1 MLNKKSV
8 TDIAVEGKKVLV
20 RCDFNVPMKDGKITD
35 DRRIREALKTVNYLV
50 DNNAMVILMSHLGR
64 PSGEGFEEKYTL
76 APVAKRIEELTGKK
90 VVMASDGEVVGENA
104 KKAVA
109 EMKAQDIVLLDNVR
123 FVKGETKNNTEFAK
137 ELASLGDIFVNDAF
151 GTAHRAHSSTAGIAE
166 FLPSAMG
173 FLIEKEVSFMGKA
186 LEAPERPFA
195 AILGGA
201 KVSDKIAVI
210 ENLMDKVDAL
220 AIGGAMAYTFLK
232 AQGYKVGTSLVED
245 DKIELAKSLIE
256 KAANKNV
263 KLLLPIDHQIAAEFK
278 EDAVSKIT
286 EGADIEDGFMGMD
299 IGPKSVELYSE
310 TLKNAKT
317 IIWNGPMG
325 VFEMAKFAEGTK
337 QVAKTLSEADAIT
350 IIGGG
355 DSAAAV
361 EQLGYGDKMTHIS
374 TGGGASLEFLE
385 GKVLPGIDV
394 LDNK

>member
-50 DNNAMVILMSHLGR
+50 DNKAMVILMSHLGR